1 LLAAALRYCKAQDR
15 PKRVVSFVI
24 SARHQREVGVGGT
37 EAHQRAVHEH
47 LNGGRWQLIAEI
59 TEIDAA

>member
-1 LLAAALRYCKAQDR
+1 MMSGFEY
-15 PKRVVSFVI
+15 
-24 SARHQREVGVGGT
+24 QRRSGLGL